1 LSGRTR
7 FNAQDICDL
16 QLLFNLFWFH
26 PYTFNEDK
34 NLRELLAKTKD
45 YTAQD
50 KEYVINK
57 QYEIMA
63 QIVPLYKRLL
73 AHKRIELSLT
83 PFHHPIMPLIY
94 DSDVV
99 KEFPYLKKPTLRFFR
114 PQDCLWHLKESKDIF
129 RQTFGHVP
137 HGSWPSEG
145 SVSEEVL
152 SLYAQEGFKW
162 VGTDE
167 AILFKSLTTEY
178 VSYDMIKNQ
187 RHIVYRPYLFKG
199 VNVFFRD
206 RNFSDM
212 LSFVYQGWD
221 DLKFAA
227 ADLLEHFKRTHLY
240 AKDIFKER
248 AITIIMDGENAWE
261 YYKNNG
267 VSFFETL
274 YASLEKSDMLS
285 TSTPDECIQVNDK
298 RTLERLSSGSW
309 INADFGV
316 WIGAKRN
323 NLYWNIL
330 RKIGDLLD
338 RCKISSENLARLN
351 DYFHLLEGSDWYW
364 WNTFEDMH
372 GEFKNI
378 FFSYVE
384 EIYRLLGRKSPAR
397 IK

>member
-1 LSGRTR
+1 
-7 FNAQDICDL
+7 
-16 QLLFNLFWFH
+16 
-26 PYTFNEDK
+26 
-34 NLRELLAKTKD
+34 
-45 YTAQD
+45 
-50 KEYVINK
+50 
-57 QYEIMA
+57 
-63 QIVPLYKRLL
+63 
-73 AHKRIELSLT
+73 
-83 PFHHPIMPLIY
+83 
-94 DSDVV
+94 
-99 KEFPYLKKPTLRFFR
+99 
-114 PQDCLWHLKESKDIF
+114 
-129 RQTFGHVP
+129 
-137 HGSWPSEG
+137 
-145 SVSEEVL
+145 
-152 SLYAQEGFKW
+152 
-162 VGTDE
+162 
-167 AILFKSLTTEY
+167 
-178 VSYDMIKNQ
+178 
-187 RHIVYRPYLFKG
+187 
-199 VNVFFRD
+199 
-206 RNFSDM
+206 
-212 LSFVYQGWD
+212 
-221 DLKFAA
+221 
-227 ADLLEHFKRTHLY
+227 
-240 AKDIFKER
+240 
-248 AITIIMDGENAWE
+248 MDGENAWE